1 MKKMRKLCALLL
13 GTAMILGNTCY
24 AAEIVED
31 SPSAE
36 VFLTE
41 EKNTADISGKNI
53 GAEEQITA
61 DIAYLEEMLPAERK
75 DLPSYKQQKVDE
87 IVSLFEKDALSAAKS
102 LNQISDEKTY
112 EAALHEILDN
122 YYGEESSLKEG
133 QISAFSE
140 NIDDRAEET
149 LANYAEAKAER
160 DNQENLNYETGKV
173 MAIFEAG
180 TTDEEIGE
188 IAGRIGEEYHIISN
202 FDIDETLPEDKLKRL
217 KACGTQEFPVVVSIG
232 IGLDKTV
239 SRAGA
244 MLETLSCVTDASEN
258 NIDIEPQI
266 AELNAEL
273 GVNDPK
279 VWAQDYLTRIK
290 VPGAWESWSRSGSD
304 ANYAQPWVAV
314 IDTGLDTDHPDLKN
328 MYIPERSVAID
339 RAGNG
344 TIEIMNKDNRY
355 YPEAVDANH
364 GTHVTG
370 IIAAQSNNNIGVVGI
385 DSIVDKTHAYS
396 FSGCRII
403 AINASSLALNDDKEL
418 SCYFKDDDIAK
429 AIYHAVN
436 NGADVINMSLGGKDK
451 HPGTQTAIDYAHAN
465 NVIVCAASGNAKKNK
480 ITGLYEDLDVMRYP
494 ASCNHVVS
502 VANLNGS
509 EYRYEDSVYNA
520 AVDLAAPGTRI
531 YNCILNDQ
539 TGHYENGYDFKTG
552 TSMATP
558 MVSAGMAM
566 IRAILPNATADTVEN
581 VLTSTA
587 TDLYS
592 SGRDDYTGYGL
603 INLELAVQTA
613 KKQRL
618 NATSPQSLTASPTNY
633 QSVKL
638 SWQAVDW
645 AEQYIVFRSTSADG
659 TYTKIKHLSSTEGEY
674 LHNNKWVF
682 TDTNCDTGTTYY
694 YKVRATSVYKD
705 GFAFTGFSPVVSAKC
720 TLAAPGGLALA
731 AAKGKITA
739 SWNKVAG
746 ATGYR
751 VFRATSKTGTY
762 TRIKSITNGNTLS
775 YADTSVTAGK
785 TYYYK
790 VRAYRTVNGKDILSD
805 FSTIVGKKAL

>member
-41 EKNTADISGKNI
+41 EKNTADISDKNI
-53 GAEEQITA
+53 VAEDMIAA
-61 DIAYLEEMLPAERK
+61 DIAHLEEMLPAEKK
-75 DLPSYKQQKVDE
+75 DLSAHKQQMVDE
-87 IVSLFEKDALSAAKS
+87 IVSLSEKDALSAAKS
-102 LNQISDEKTY
+102 LNQISDEKIY

-140 NIDDRAEET
+140 NIDGRAEET

-173 MAIFEAG
+173 LAIFEAG
-180 TTDEEIGE
+180 TTDEEIAE
-188 IAGRIGEEYHIISN
+188 IAGHIGEEYHIISN

-217 KACGTQEFPVVVSIG
+217 KARGTQEFPVVVSIG

-258 NIDIEPQI
+258 NIEI
-266 AELNAEL
+266 ATASLNTDL
-273 GVNDPK
+273 GVNDPYVNK
-279 VWAQDYLTRIK
+279 QDYLTRIK
-290 VPGAWESWSRSGSD
+290 VPGAWESWCRSGSD

-314 IDTGLDTDHPDLKN
+314 IDTGLDIHHPDLKN
-328 MYIPERSVAID
+328 MYIPERSVAIG
-339 RAGNG
+339 RAGKGSVQIMDG
-344 TIEIMNKDNRY
+344 TNCYLGAGINAY
-355 YPEAVDANH
+355 H
-364 GTHVTG
+364 GTHVSG
-370 IIAAQSNNNIGVVGI
+370 IIAAQSNNNVGVVGI
-385 DSIVDKTHAYS
+385 GSIIDKTHAYS

-403 AINASSLALNDDKEL
+403 AINISYLDKTDNGEEFCNYTNDEL
-418 SCYFKDDDIAK
+418 CT

-436 NGADVINMSLGGKDK
+436 NGADVINMSLGSKSNSSSL
-451 HPGTQTAIDYAHAN
+451 QTAIDYAHAN
-465 NVIVCAASGNAKKNK
+465 NVIVCAAAGNADINAN
-480 ITGLYEDLDVMRYP
+480 TGLYENLNVMRYP
-494 ASCNHVVS
+494 ASCNHVIS
-502 VANLNGS
+502 VASLDASNN
-509 EYRYEDSVYNA
+509 RPNFSVYNA
-520 AVDLAAPGTRI
+520 AVDLAAPGTDI
-531 YNCILNDQ
+531 FNCILCNLQ
-539 TGHYENGYDFKTG
+539 GGSKIQGYEKMDG
-552 TSMATP
+552 TSCSAP

-566 IRAILPNATADTVEN
+566 IRAILPNATTDAVEA

-592 SGRDDYTGYGL
+592 SGKDDYTGYGL

-618 NATSPQSLTASPTNY
+618 NATSPQGLTASPTNY

-645 AEQYIVFRSTSADG
+645 AEQYIVFRSTSIDG
-659 TYTKIKHLSSTEGEY
+659 TYTKIKHISSTEGEY